1 MFGVDEIPVLGDFV
15 GINGCRVDPAKVEAV
30 TTWPTPQ
37 TVSELRSW
45 LGLATYLHKFS
56 KNFASIARPLSAL
69 LAKDVPWAWTDECQ
83 SAFDGIKTSLIEA
96 PVLALPDFSRPF
108 SVVCD
113 ASIQGIGCCLMQEDV
128 SGMNRPVSYQ
138 SRQLRAAERN
148 YPVHDLELLAVKYAL
163 VKFRIDLL
171 GSKPFVVYTDHASLK
186 YAVK

>member
-1 MFGVDEIPVLGDFV
+1 MGVL
-15 GINGCRVDPAKVEAV
+15 GCRVDPTKVEAV
-30 TTWPTPQ
+30 TAWPAPC

-69 LAKDVPWAWTDECQ
+69 LSKDVQWNWTDECQ
-83 SAFDGIKTSLIEA
+83 AAFDGVKQSLIEA

-113 ASIQGIGCCLMQEDV
+113 ASIQGIGCCLMQEDASGV
-128 SGMNRPVSYQ
+128 SRPVSCQ

-163 VKFRIDLL
+163 VNFESTSSAPNL
-171 GSKPFVVYTDHASLK
+171 
-186 YAVK
+186 